1 MRSGCQA
8 RALNVLAMVFLA
20 LSVVSLGWIVVIAV
34 NPYGP
39 LNPFPPAPL
48 AGSANL
54 GALTPIVLAPTA
66 TGTKERATP
75 TSEASTNT
83 PPSPPEVT
91 PTDTNTPTPLPAL
104 GGHSESTS
112 PAILA
117 LTPTVALTPT
127 ATASVTPRPSPTRS
141 VFTYTASIT
150 YQVHPVQVCDWMGV
164 AGTVMDLQ
172 GKPALGAFVHVWG
185 LGNVDQSVAA
195 GDQPNYGGSGWEVR
209 LARAQIV
216 GAWNVQ
222 LISSPETKIPLSAIY
237 TISMPGD
244 CKKNLARIN
253 FQQNH

>member
-54 GALTPIVLAPTA
+54 GPLTPIGLAPTA
-66 TGTKERATP
+66 TSTKERATP
-75 TSEASTNT
+75 TSAAGMNT
-83 PPSPPEVT
+83 PLPPPEVT

-117 LTPTVALTPT
+117 LTPTVTLTPT

-172 GKPALGAFVHVWG
+172 GKPALGAFVHIWG

-195 GDQPNYGGSGWEVR
+195 GDQPNYGGSGWEVQ

-222 LISSPETKIPLSAIY
+222 LISSPETKIPLSDIY

-244 CKKNLARIN
+244 CKKNLARVS